1 MMTIP
6 RQLLHPRYWPTWLGV
21 VCMFVLATLPQRANY
36 LIGCFLGDLFYRF
49 AGRRR
54 HIAATNLALC
64 FPELGEVERRALLKQ
79 TMRNQGIGLMETL
92 RTWFTPVER
101 LGVTLELVG
110 ERYLDEPEGGV
121 IVLGSHFTSI
131 DVGGAL
137 LGQRFPS
144 DSFYRRQ
151 KNPVLE
157 WLMSRARGRYGEPI
171 HRRDFKRALKRLRQG
186 HRLFYLP
193 DQDYGRKSA
202 DFVSFFGVPAATTLA
217 TTTLAKSGRAQVVFV
232 DQQRLDRGR
241 RIRLEFIPLADI
253 PSDDPTRDAQAV
265 MAQVEKNIRRAPE
278 QYMWVHRRFKTRP
291 PGAEKVY

>member
-1 MMTIP
+1 MTIS
-6 RQLLHPRYWPTWLGV
+6 RQLLHPRHWPTWLGV
-21 VCMFVLATLPQRANY
+21 ACMFVLAKLPQRANY
-36 LIGCFLGDLFYRF
+36 LIGYWLGDLFYRF
-49 AGRRR
+49 ARRRR

-64 FPELGEVERRALLKQ
+64 FPELEERERRTLLKQ

-110 ERYLDEPEGGV
+110 EQHLDEASGGV

-217 TTTLAKSGRAQVVFV
+217 TTTLAKSGRAEVVFV

-241 RIRLEFIPLADI
+241 RIRLEFIPLATI

-265 MAQVEKNIRRAPE
+265 MALVEKNIRRVPE

-291 PGAEKVY
+291 VGAEKVY

>member
-1 MMTIP
+1 
-6 RQLLHPRYWPTWLGV
+6 
-21 VCMFVLATLPQRANY
+21 MFVLAKLPQRANY
-36 LIGCFLGDLFYRF
+36 AIGCLLGDLFYRF

-64 FPELGEVERRALLKQ
+64 FPELSDSERRTLLKH

-92 RTWFTPVER
+92 RSWFTPVER

-110 ERYLDEPEGGV
+110 EQFLDDTSSGV
-121 IVLGSHFTSI
+121 VVLGSHFTSI
-131 DVGGAL
+131 DVSGAL

-157 WLMSRARGRYGEPI
+157 WVMSRARSRYGEPI

-217 TTTLAKSGRAQVVFV
+217 TTTLAKGGRARVVFV

-241 RIRLEFIPLADI
+241 RIRLELIPLADI
-253 PSDDPTRDAQAV
+253 PSEDPSRDAQAV
-265 MAQVEKNIRRAPE
+265 MALVESNIRRAPE

-291 PGAEKVY
+291 VGVEKVY